1 MQPYDR
7 TKLMVSLLFIVRTVE
22 KISSISGILEGNE
35 SYSQSVAL
43 CLYIID
49 MGFNM
54 EKTVFCVCNKY
65 NVWQVL
71 PFHCIYTF
79 LLEDYLEVGLN
90 FLFFKQ
96 KNKYA
101 LFQTLNINGQS
112 FMHFLLIISLCVITN
127 LGS

>member
-1 MQPYDR
+1 
-7 TKLMVSLLFIVRTVE
+7 
-22 KISSISGILEGNE
+22 
-35 SYSQSVAL
+35 
-43 CLYIID
+43 
-49 MGFNM
+49 M

-127 LGS
+127 LGSWKPVTDKSKNINL